1 MKTNLRAMLPAV
13 LLLVPAMACSEGTP
27 TGTAEGTAPAEVR
40 IHGDAPAETSESRSA
55 TTSASGEL
63 DGSLEVTARV
73 WVQSEGGRWVE
84 VTRGSAE
91 QTVEAS
97 GEDGFRV
104 LARSEIEAQSY
115 NRVRV
120 EFERVRGDLSG
131 AVLLGLAGGS
141 ATVALDVGG
150 DGRVTV
156 EREIHFAASSGAT
169 TRLDIDLNAPAW
181 AGESDGAGM
190 VAEGAFASA
199 VGITAR

>member
-1 MKTNLRAMLPAV
+1 MKTNLRAMLPTV
-13 LLLVPAMACSEGTP
+13 LLLVPAMACSEGSP
-27 TGTAEGTAPAEVR
+27 AGPAEGTAPAEVR
-40 IHGDAPAETSESRSA
+40 IHGDAPAESSESRSA
-55 TTSASGEL
+55 NTSASSEL
-63 DGSLEVTARV
+63 DGSLEVRARV
-73 WVQSEGGRWVE
+73 WVRSEAGQWVE
-84 VTRGSAE
+84 VTRGAAE

-97 GEDGFRV
+97 GDDGFRV
-104 LARSEIEAQSY
+104 LARSEIEAESY

-131 AVLLGLAGGS
+131 SALLGLGGGS
-141 ATVALDVGG
+141 AAVTLDVGG
-150 DGRVTV
+150 DGRVTI
-156 EREIHFAASSGAT
+156 EREIRFAASASST

>member
-1 MKTNLRAMLPAV
+1 MKTNLRAMLPTV
-13 LLLVPAMACSEGTP
+13 LLLVPAMACSEGNPAGTP
-27 TGTAEGTAPAEVR
+27 EGTAPAEVR
-40 IHGDAPAETSESRSA
+40 IHGDAPAETSQSRSA
-55 TTSASGEL
+55 ATSASGEL
-63 DGSLEVTARV
+63 EGSLEVQARV
-73 WVQSEGGRWVE
+73 WVQSRGGRWVE
-84 VTRGSAE
+84 ITRGSAE

-104 LARSEIEAQSY
+104 LARSEIEAESY

-131 AVLLGLAGGS
+131 AVLLGVGGSS

-156 EREIHFAASSGAT
+156 EREVHFSASSGTT

-199 VGITAR
+199 IGIAAR

>member
-1 MKTNLRAMLPAV
+1 MKTNLRLMLPTV
-13 LLLVPAMACSEGTP
+13 LLLMPAIACSEGGP

-55 TTSASGEL
+55 TTSAAGEL
-63 DGSLEVTARV
+63 DGSLEVRARV
-73 WVQSEGGRWVE
+73 WVRSEGGRWVE

-104 LARSEIEAQSY
+104 LARSEIEAESY

-120 EFERVRGDLSG
+120 EFEQVRGDLSG

-156 EREIHFAASSGAT
+156 EREVHFAASTGT
-169 TRLDIDLNAPAW
+169 TSRLDIDLNAPTW
-181 AGESDGAGM
+181 ASESDGAGV